1 MTRET
6 KRATF
11 AEIKRVRILRTQG
24 LTYGQCAKRMGETR
38 GRIAGIIRRF
48 VRGGA
53 LRTTVR
59 QRYEESRWA

>member
-1 MTRET
+1 MRET

-11 AEIKRVRILRTQG
+11 AEIKRVRGLRAKG

-38 GRIAGIIRRF
+38 GRIAGIVRRF
-48 VRGGA
+48 VHGKSKGA
-53 LRTTVR
+53 TVR